1 MSALQ
6 KNNCRSIFVLHVYA
20 YSSPND
26 ELAYCIDQDEIEI
39 HGCTCPG
46 FRIFESQTVYCTT
59 LAEAEKFIKKCTK
72 AKGKDIYGFVVEEKP
87 LDCAHSPSDRLS
99 VRRYLKNGKLWQKCE
114 ISSVREFFGADRDIG
129 KTNFYGRDLKTIP
142 FKMGDIVE
150 VAGEN
155 FVELAIV
162 WSLPPSVGQ
171 MKKIWG
177 RFRARAK
184 SEKVSIESAVHPDE
198 ADDAYAVVYY
208 SVDKDGE
215 IDYGHAHPATV
226 DVLPPSLPVPRKI
239 ASELR
244 RRLKMSQEEG

>member
-6 KNNCRSIFVLHVYA
+6 KNNYKSIFVLHIYA

-46 FRIFESQTVYCTT
+46 FRIFESRTVYCTT

-72 AKGKDIYGFVVEEKP
+72 TKGKDIYGFVVEEKP

-129 KTNFYGRDLKTIP
+129 ETNFYGRDLKTIP

-171 MKKIWG
+171 MKKVWE

-184 SEKVSIESAVHPDE
+184 SEKVSIASSIHPDE

-208 SVDKDGE
+208 SVDKEGK
-215 IDYGHAHPATV
+215 IDYGHTHPATV

-239 ASELR
+239 ATELR